1 MNKYFKN
8 APDIYLHQDLKK
20 LASSAQQGNDLFYR
34 RIIRPYF
41 DGKKKKHTRK
51 RMTGNPA
58 IKLKKIELL
67 L

>member
-20 LASSAQQGNDLFYR
+20 LALSAQQGNGLFYR

-41 DGKKKKHTRK
+41 DGKKKTYEEKNDRK
-51 RMTGNPA
+51 PGN
-58 IKLKKIELL
+58 KTKEN
-67 L
+67 